1 VAIPTALFNQLAQFA
16 NSVGLDAE
24 ILHLPL
30 TNLVADLR
38 AVIPSCRGLQV
49 TILFSDQPVTL
60 TELIPQ
66 QTDGAV
72 TTSLRVPLS
81 LLDPGHDEGS
91 RIIFYASTPGAFV
104 DLAAD
109 LGYVLK
115 AAVRTDHLDGD
126 GAASDAGP
134 YAELPISLVLD
145 GDLSPDLADSGL
157 TGLPELSSIN
167 RALGILIDRGHNA
180 GDAYDILRLEA
191 TAVGVA
197 THVFAARMLMR

>member
-1 VAIPTALFNQLAQFA
+1 VDIPKALFNQLAQFA

-38 AVIPSCRGLQV
+38 VVIPSYRGLQV

-81 LLDPGHDEGS
+81 LLGPGHDEGS

-115 AAVRTDHLDGD
+115 AAVRTDHLDGH
-126 GAASDAGP
+126 GAASDAATS
-134 YAELPISLVLD
+134 AELPISLVLD

-191 TAVGVA
+191 TAAGVA

>member
-1 VAIPTALFNQLAQFA
+1 VDISTALFNQLAQFA

-30 TNLVADLR
+30 TNLAAHLR
-38 AVIPSCRGLQV
+38 AVIPSYRGLQV

-81 LLDPGHDEGS
+81 LLGPGHDEGS

-126 GAASDAGP
+126 GAASDAAP

-191 TAVGVA
+191 TAAGVA
-197 THVFAARMLMR
+197 THVFAARMLRR

>member
-1 VAIPTALFNQLAQFA
+1 MDIPTALLNQLAQFA

-30 TNLVADLR
+30 TNLVADLG
-38 AVIPSCRGLQV
+38 AVIPSYSGLQV
-49 TILFSDQPVTL
+49 TILSSDQPVTL

-81 LLDPGHDEGS
+81 LLGPEHHEGS

-115 AAVRTDHLDGD
+115 AAVRMDHLDGD
-126 GAASDAGP
+126 GAASDAAP
-134 YAELPISLVLD
+134 YAEPPRSLALD
-145 GDLSPDLADSGL
+145 GDLPQNLEVSGL
-157 TGLPELSSIN
+157 TGLSEFTAVN
-167 RALGILIDRGHNA
+167 RAIGILIDRGHNA
-180 GDAYDILRLEA
+180 GDAYGILRRG
-191 TAVGVA
+191 AVAAGVA
-197 THVFAARMLMR
+197 THVFAARMLGR

>member
-1 VAIPTALFNQLAQFA
+1 VDIPTALLYQLAQFA

-38 AVIPSCRGLQV
+38 AVIPSYRGLQV
-49 TILFSDQPVTL
+49 MILSSDQPVTL

-72 TTSLRVPLS
+72 TTSLRVPLG
-81 LLDPGHDEGS
+81 LLGPGHDEGS

-126 GAASDAGP
+126 GAASDAAP
-134 YAELPISLVLD
+134 YAEPPRSLALD
-145 GDLSPDLADSGL
+145 GDLPPNLEASGL
-157 TGLPELSSIN
+157 GGLSELTAVN
-167 RALGILIDRGHNA
+167 RAIGILIDRGHNA
-180 GDAYDILRLEA
+180 GDAYGILRRGAVA
-191 TAVGVA
+191 TGVA
-197 THVFAARMLMR
+197 THVFAARMLGR

>member
-1 VAIPTALFNQLAQFA
+1 VDIPAALFNQLAQFA
-16 NSVGLDAE
+16 NSVGLDAK

-38 AVIPSCRGLQV
+38 AVIPSYRGLQV
-49 TILFSDQPVTL
+49 TILSSDQPVTL

-81 LLDPGHDEGS
+81 LLGPEHHESS

-115 AAVRTDHLDGD
+115 AAVRTDHLDGH
-126 GAASDAGP
+126 GAASDATT
-134 YAELPISLVLD
+134 YAQPPLSLVLD
-145 GDLSPDLADSGL
+145 GDLSPDLEDLGL

-167 RALGILIDRGHNA
+167 RALGILIDQGH
-180 GDAYDILRLEA
+180 DTDEAYVTLRRA
-191 TAVGVA
+191 AAAAGVA
-197 THVFAARMLMR
+197 IYVYAARM

>member
-1 VAIPTALFNQLAQFA
+1 VGIPTALFNQLAQFA

-38 AVIPSCRGLQV
+38 AVIPSYRGLQV

-72 TTSLRVPLS
+72 RTSLRVPLS
-81 LLDPGHDEGS
+81 LLGPGHDEGS

-126 GAASDAGP
+126 GAASDAAP
-134 YAELPISLVLD
+134 YGELPISLVLD

-191 TAVGVA
+191 TAAGVA

>member
-1 VAIPTALFNQLAQFA
+1 VDIPTALFNQLAQFA
-16 NSVGLDAE
+16 NSVGFDAE

-38 AVIPSCRGLQV
+38 AVIPSYRGLQV

-81 LLDPGHDEGS
+81 LLGPGHDEGS

-126 GAASDAGP
+126 RAASDAAP

-180 GDAYDILRLEA
+180 GDAYDILLLEA
-191 TAVGVA
+191 TAAGVA

>member
-1 VAIPTALFNQLAQFA
+1 VGIPTALFNQLAQFA

-38 AVIPSCRGLQV
+38 AVIPSYRGLQV

-72 TTSLRVPLS
+72 TTSLQVPLS
-81 LLDPGHDEGS
+81 LLGPGHDEGS

-115 AAVRTDHLDGD
+115 AAVRTDHLDG
-126 GAASDAGP
+126 AASDAAP

-191 TAVGVA
+191 TAAGVA
-197 THVFAARMLMR
+197 THVFAARKLMR

>member
-1 VAIPTALFNQLAQFA
+1 VDIPTALLYQLAQFA

-38 AVIPSCRGLQV
+38 AVIPSYRGLQV
-49 TILFSDQPVTL
+49 MILSSDQPVTL
-60 TELIPQ
+60 TELMLQ

-81 LLDPGHDEGS
+81 LLGLGHDEGS

-126 GAASDAGP
+126 GAASDAAP
-134 YAELPISLVLD
+134 YAEPPLGLALD
-145 GDLSPDLADSGL
+145 GDLPPNVEASVL
-157 TGLPELSSIN
+157 TGLSEFTAVN
-167 RALGILIDRGHNA
+167 RAIGILIDRGHNA
-180 GDAYDILRLEA
+180 GDAYGILRRG
-191 TAVGVA
+191 AVAAGVA
-197 THVFAARMLMR
+197 THVFAARILGR

>member
-1 VAIPTALFNQLAQFA
+1 VDISTALFNQLAQFA

-30 TNLVADLR
+30 TNLAAHLR
-38 AVIPSCRGLQV
+38 AVIPSYRGLQV

-66 QTDGAV
+66 QTDGTV

-81 LLDPGHDEGS
+81 LLGPRHDEGS

-115 AAVRTDHLDGD
+115 AAVMTDHLDGD
-126 GAASDAGP
+126 GAASDAAP
-134 YAELPISLVLD
+134 YAEPPRCLAVD
-145 GDLSPDLADSGL
+145 GDLPPNLEASGL
-157 TGLPELSSIN
+157 TGLSELTAVD
-167 RALGILIDRGHNA
+167 RAIGILIDRGHNA

-191 TAVGVA
+191 TAAGVA
-197 THVFAARMLMR
+197 THVFAARMLRR

>member
-1 VAIPTALFNQLAQFA
+1 MDIPTALFNQLAQFA
-16 NSVGLDAE
+16 NSVGFDAE

-30 TNLVADLR
+30 TNLVADMR
-38 AVIPSCRGLQV
+38 AVIPSYRGLQV

-81 LLDPGHDEGS
+81 LLGPGHDEGS

-126 GAASDAGP
+126 RAASDAAP

-180 GDAYDILRLEA
+180 GDAYDILLLEA
-191 TAVGVA
+191 TAAGVA

>member
-1 VAIPTALFNQLAQFA
+1 VDIPTALFNQLAQFA

-38 AVIPSCRGLQV
+38 AVIPSYRGLQV

-81 LLDPGHDEGS
+81 LLGPGHDEGS

-126 GAASDAGP
+126 GAASDAAP
-134 YAELPISLVLD
+134 YGELPISLVLD

-191 TAVGVA
+191 TAAGVA

>member
-1 VAIPTALFNQLAQFA
+1 VAIPAALLNQLAQFA
-16 NSVGLDAE
+16 SGAGLDAE
-24 ILHLPL
+24 ILYLPL
-30 TNLVADLR
+30 INLVADLR
-38 AVIPSCRGLQV
+38 AVIPSYRGLQV
-49 TILFSDQPVTL
+49 TILSSDQPVTL

-81 LLDPGHDEGS
+81 LLGPEHHEGS

-115 AAVRTDHLDGD
+115 AAVRTDHLDGH
-126 GAASDAGP
+126 GSASDAAP
-134 YAELPISLVLD
+134 YAELPLSLVLD

-167 RALGILIDRGHNA
+167 RALGILIDRGHMA
-180 GDAYDILRLEA
+180 GDAYDILRGGA
-191 TAVGVA
+191 AAAGVA
-197 THVFAARMLMR
+197 IHVYAARTLGR